1 MWVAATHH
9 ASGGDVPTPRYIHGL
24 SFEQPISCA
33 PSLLPPSAPPAA
45 NGTGKEAAPAPAPAA
60 APEDG
65 AAPATEAPA
74 AAEEAAASNGR
85 GNGHTAPK
93 VRLRWMAVGGVTPHP
108 GVRNSL
114 QLALF
119 KL

>member
-1 MWVAATHH
+1 MVSPHH
-9 ASGGDVPTPRYIHGL
+9 LYWQQMQAIECEEHGL
-24 SFEQPISCA
+24 AVTTLSAEEAKIFLPPDVTDEAPPASLA
-33 PSLLPPSAPPAA
+33 PSLLPPSAAPTA
-45 NGTGKEAAPAPAPAA
+45 NGAG
-60 APEDG
+60 
-65 AAPATEAPA
+65 
-74 AAEEAAASNGR
+74 AASNGR

>member
-1 MWVAATHH
+1 MGLREA
-9 ASGGDVPTPRYIHGL
+9 GGAG
-24 SFEQPISCA
+24 A
-33 PSLLPPSAPPAA
+33 
-45 NGTGKEAAPAPAPAA
+45 EAALAR
-60 APEDG
+60 APE
-65 AAPATEAPA
+65 
-74 AAEEAAASNGR
+74 AAEEAAAASNGR

>member
-1 MWVAATHH
+1 METFQENLEHQKRGKGRKRQQTDRIAQR
-9 ASGGDVPTPRYIHGL
+9 DGL
-24 SFEQPISCA
+24 A
-33 PSLLPPSAPPAA
+33 RPPVGQRSRRRD
-45 NGTGKEAAPAPAPAA
+45 NKVVR
-60 APEDG
+60 
-65 AAPATEAPA
+65 
-74 AAEEAAASNGR
+74 SNGP

>member
-1 MWVAATHH
+1 MATAAQR
-9 ASGGDVPTPRYIHGL
+9 P
-24 SFEQPISCA
+24 
-33 PSLLPPSAPPAA
+33 
-45 NGTGKEAAPAPAPAA
+45 
-60 APEDG
+60 
-65 AAPATEAPA
+65 EAPA
-74 AAEEAAASNGR
+74 AAEEAASASNGR

>member
-9 ASGGDVPTPRYIHGL
+9 ASGGDEPTPRYIHGL

-33 PSLLPPSAPPAA
+33 PSLLPPSAAPTA
-45 NGTGKEAAPAPAPAA
+45 NGAGKEAAPAAAPAA
-60 APEDG
+60 ASEEG
-65 AAPATEAPA
+65 AAPATAPA
-74 AAEEAAASNGR
+74 EDAAAASNGR